1 MKSDW
6 KVAKIA
12 LVSNENLQSR
22 FQKARGKKVHFFF
35 GNCHT
40 QQYYGK
46 GLPQQCERLV
56 LVKHPWLRH
65 FKAASTIIR
74 YLARSKFYR
83 SLVSR

>member
-1 MKSDW
+1 MLKEILNQEMSNKTTSMKSDW

-46 GLPQQCERLV
+46 R
-56 LVKHPWLRH
+56 
-65 FKAASTIIR
+65 FAAT
-74 YLARSKFYR
+74 
-83 SLVSR
+83 V